1 MADALFT
8 WKGSTGRI
16 MPSAKISS
24 AGAESPGSKFLEM
37 WNSKSG
43 FDESNR
49 VVSLRTG
56 PGGCCCCSIGG
67 ALSDWPRSPANEI
80 RW

>member
-1 MADALFT
+1 MADAVAT
-8 WKGSTGRI
+8 WKGRTGRI
-16 MPSAKISS
+16 IPSAKISS
-24 AGAESPGSKFLEM
+24 AGEESSGSKFLEM
-37 WNSKSG
+37 WNSKSE
-43 FDESNR
+43 FDESKR

-56 PGGCCCCSIGG
+56 PDGCCSIEG